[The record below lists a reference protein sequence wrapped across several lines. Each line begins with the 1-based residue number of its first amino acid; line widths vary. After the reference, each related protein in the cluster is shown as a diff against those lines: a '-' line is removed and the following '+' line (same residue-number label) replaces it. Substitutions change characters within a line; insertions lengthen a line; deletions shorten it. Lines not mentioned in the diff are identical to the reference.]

1 MVVEHHYEQ
10 LLLYLLFTLSLI
22 NEISLESLVIF
33 RNSFFNF
40 VVCKVDLGLVFG
52 NDICWTVNLK
62 IITNLPRRDLWASHA
77 YSLWASTGGKRKTGL
92 DSDSLFQEPP
102 HPYEDP
108 PPSSAPPLFLNNG
121 NLIQHLGW
129 LLSQNPKLLSVRT
142 GRRKRVGILI
152 SSFAFSCKTHFF

>member
-1 MVVEHHYEQ
+1 MGVEHHYEQ
-10 LLLYLLFTLSLI
+10 LLLYLLFTLSVI
-22 NEISLESLVIF
+22 NEISLENFIIF

-92 DSDSLFQEPP
+92 DSDSP
-102 HPYEDP
+102 HQ
-108 PPSSAPPLFLNNG
+108 SAPPPLTLPRTHPIPFLRTG
-121 NLIQHLGW
+121 NTIQDLGW
-129 LLSQNPKLLSVRT
+129 LLSQNLKTFKCPNGTAGKA
-142 GRRKRVGILI
+142 LI
-152 SSFAFSCKTHFF
+152 GSFASSCKTHRHF